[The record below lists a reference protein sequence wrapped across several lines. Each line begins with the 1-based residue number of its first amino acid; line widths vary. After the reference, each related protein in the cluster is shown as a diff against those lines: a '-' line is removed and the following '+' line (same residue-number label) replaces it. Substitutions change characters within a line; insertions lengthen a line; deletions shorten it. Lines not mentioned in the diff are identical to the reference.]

1 MAQRPIKKTGA
12 SKKGRGDLSGDYQ
25 LEREGHRE
33 GHLDLAAA
41 TAKGKIREA
50 GQGLEQLIE
59 PTKDKASPDANGLD
73 NASGR
78 DCNPGRSPGG

>member
-12 SKKGRGDLSGDYQ
+12 SKKGRGDLSGDDQ
-25 LEREGHRE
+25 LERE

-59 PTKDKASPDANGLD
+59 ATKDKASPDANGLD